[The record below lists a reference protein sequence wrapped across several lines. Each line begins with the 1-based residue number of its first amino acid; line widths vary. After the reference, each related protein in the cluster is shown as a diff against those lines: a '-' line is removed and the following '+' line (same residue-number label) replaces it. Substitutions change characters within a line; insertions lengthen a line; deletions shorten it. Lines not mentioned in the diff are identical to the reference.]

1 MITKSEFYIYRKIL
15 YIIDNCCVVEEDST
29 QITVEICLDEHRHL
43 LEDLTNKFFIKKL
56 GTRKTKTKIG
66 HAYVVGDH
74 FLTIKICKKN
84 FKMVFDVNNGDIFPF
99 DKPRKLKHLTLSH
112 IFYQLLNTS
121 YIFTYNSFLYCSCDK
136 FQGCHSKLV
145 NGMIADRNFCYVCR
159 VKVTYDEEKNS

>member
-1 MITKSEFYIYRKIL
+1 MITKREFYIYRKIL

-74 FLTIKICKKN
+74 FLTIKICKK
-84 FKMVFDVNNGDIFPF
+84 I
-99 DKPRKLKHLTLSH
+99 
-112 IFYQLLNTS
+112 
-121 YIFTYNSFLYCSCDK
+121 
-136 FQGCHSKLV
+136 
-145 NGMIADRNFCYVCR
+145 
-159 VKVTYDEEKNS
+159 